1 MTAPSPKVAKPP
13 PRIFRTALAMLPLQ
27 IVFRGGEAA
36 LPVLL
41 ATWLGGNAE
50 TDLYYLLASYFI
62 FVASMLTGAF
72 QDSAVIPVIIETEE
86 NDPESVPAVAGSLL
100 GWTLLVSV
108 GLALVLGGGAA
119 IFGYAFTS
127 RPSLAVALALLM
139 AVTLPAVGARS
150 FYVGMMNARGA
161 FYAHPVASGI
171 GTGLSLVL
179 LYVAKSALGV
189 RAVPIAM
196 LTGELV
202 AIAILWM
209 LARRSEMLRLEVS
222 LARPEPV
229 RRMFALL
236 RFEAA
241 GQVVTRINPF
251 IDQLIAGLAAVVG
264 GGTIL
269 RYAGDVAS
277 LPTSILQAT
286 LLPVFLT
293 RVAQEA
299 PDKPAFQA
307 TTRRTL
313 VYVIAI
319 LASASLVMSLLGE
332 PICRLVF
339 LHGEMDEASISRMAE
354 ILPYALAGVAPFGA
368 LLVLARAHVAQQNS
382 RIMPAMGVL
391 NSVLNAGLN
400 LLLVGPLGLRGIAL
414 ATSLTYLVVAVLFEM
429 LLRRRLA
436 DRRG

>member
-1 MTAPSPKVAKPP
+1 MSEPKPP
-13 PRIFRTALAMLPLQ
+13 PRIFRTALALLPLQ

-41 ATWLGGNAE
+41 ATWLGSDSE

-62 FVASMLTGAF
+62 FVATLLTGAF

-86 NDPESVPAVAGSLL
+86 QDPESVPHIAGALF
-100 GWTLLVSV
+100 GYTLLVSAL
-108 GLALVLGGGAA
+108 LAVVLGGGAA
-119 IFGYAFTS
+119 IFGWAFTS
-127 RPSLAVALALLM
+127 QPSLAVTLALLM
-139 AVTLPAVGARS
+139 AVSLPAMGVRA

-171 GTGLSLVL
+171 GTAVTLVL
-179 LYVAKSALGV
+179 LYVTKNTLGV
-189 RAVPIAM
+189 RAIPLAM
-196 LTGELV
+196 LAGELV
-202 AIAILWM
+202 AIAILLA
-209 LARRSEMLRLEVS
+209 LARFVATVRLRISLE
-222 LARPEPV
+222 RPEPV

-241 GQVVTRINPF
+241 GQIITRINPF

-264 GGTIL
+264 GGTVL

-293 RVAQEA
+293 RVAKEA
-299 PDKPAFQA
+299 PDRKAFTT
-307 TTRRTL
+307 TTRQTIF
-313 VYVIAI
+313 YVVAI
-319 LASASLVMSLLGE
+319 LATASLLMSVFRG

-339 LHGEMDEASISRMAE
+339 LHGAMDEGDVTRMAE
-354 ILPYALAGVAPFGA
+354 ILPYALAGVGPFGA

-391 NSVLNAGLN
+391 NSLLNAGLN
-400 LLLVGPLGLRGIAL
+400 LVLVGPLGLRGIAL
-414 ATSLTYLVVAVLFEM
+414 ATSLTYLVVAIVFAV

-436 DRRG
+436 VS

>member
-1 MTAPSPKVAKPP
+1 MTKPAKPP

-27 IVFRGGEAA
+27 VVFRGGEAA

-41 ATWLGGNAE
+41 ATWLGSNAE

-72 QDSAVIPVIIETEE
+72 QDSAVIPVIIETEDE
-86 NDPESVPAVAGSLL
+86 DPESVPAVAGSLL

-108 GLALVLGGGAA
+108 ALAVLLGGGAA
-119 IFGYAFTS
+119 VFGYAFTS

-139 AVTLPAVGARS
+139 AITLPAVGVRS

-161 FYAHPVASGI
+161 FYAHPVASGT
-171 GTGLSLVL
+171 GTGVSLVL
-179 LYVAKSALGV
+179 LFAAKSAIGV
-189 RAVPIAM
+189 RAVPVAM
-196 LTGELV
+196 LAGEVV
-202 AIAILWM
+202 AIAILWT
-209 LARRSEMLRLEVS
+209 LARSAERLRLRVS
-222 LARPEPV
+222 LDRPEPV
-229 RRMFALL
+229 RRMFSLL

-241 GQVVTRINPF
+241 GQIVTRINPF
-251 IDQLIAGLAAVVG
+251 IDQLTAGLAAVVG

-299 PDKPAFQA
+299 PDKRAFIA
-307 TTRRTL
+307 TTKRTL

-319 LASASLVMSLLGE
+319 LVAASVLMSIFRH

-339 LHGEMDEASISRMAE
+339 LHGAMSEVDVTRMGE

-414 ATSLTYLVVAVLFEM
+414 ATSLTYVVVAVVFEV
-429 LLRRRLA
+429 LLRKRLA
-436 DRRG
+436 SRA

>member
-1 MTAPSPKVAKPP
+1 MTAAKPP
-13 PRIFRTALAMLPLQ
+13 PPIFRTALTMLPLQ
-27 IVFRGGEAA
+27 AVFRGGEAA

-41 ATWLGGNAE
+41 ATWLGRNAE

-86 NDPESVPAVAGSLL
+86 KDPASLPAIAGSLL

-108 GLALVLGGGAA
+108 SLALLLGGGAA
-119 IFGYAFTS
+119 IFGYLFTS
-127 RPSLAVALALLM
+127 RPSLAVTLALTM
-139 AVTLPAVGARS
+139 AVTLPAVGIRS

-179 LYVAKSALGV
+179 LYVAKDTLGV

-196 LTGELV
+196 LAGEMV
-202 AIAILWM
+202 AIVLLWT
-209 LARRSEMLRLEVS
+209 LARRVEVLRLHVS

-229 RRMFALL
+229 RRMFGLL

-241 GQVVTRINPF
+241 GQIVTRVNPF
-251 IDQLIAGLAAVVG
+251 IDQLVAGLAAVVG

-293 RVAQEA
+293 RVAKEA
-299 PDKPAFQA
+299 PDKHAFKA

-313 VYVIAI
+313 LYVVAI
-319 LASASLVMSLLGE
+319 LALASLLMSIFRA

-339 LHGEMDEASISRMAE
+339 LHGEMDEAGVARMAE
-354 ILPYALAGVAPFGA
+354 ILPYALSGVAPFGA

-400 LLLVGPLGLRGIAL
+400 VLLVGPLGLSGIAL
-414 ATSLTYLVVAVLFEM
+414 ATSITYLVIAVVFEV
-429 LLRRRLA
+429 LLRKRLA
-436 DRRG
+436 